1 MCFIFFVWNKS
12 KNRIKFNGTDLFANG
27 ALPEDDPSTLF
38 GMKVLLPIVGYSYSN
53 EFPFLPNT
61 GSGQTVLTQE
71 YVTLTQQWFNA
82 PATITDT
89 SYIEDIPD
97 VVTVRFCFVIHIVCL
112 LFV

>member
-1 MCFIFFVWNKS
+1 
-12 KNRIKFNGTDLFANG
+12 
-27 ALPEDDPSTLF
+27 
-38 GMKVLLPIVGYSYSN
+38 MKVLLPIVGYSYSN

-97 VVTVRFCFVIHIVCL
+97 VVTVRF
-112 LFV
+112 